1 MIKIER
7 DVGKVVGQSFLVIE
21 AGEPFQKG
29 DIIKLTTQDVV
40 IGRATKEYTPDI
52 CFNSL
57 YISRRHAQISFLNN
71 GFYIKDLESTH
82 GTAVNGQVL
91 KPEQFYKLNPGDVI
105 TLIEGLVFFTYQEE
119 VDPEKTIV
127 FPQCLINRKGLFVD
141 EAKKQIWYQDKILKI
156 SGKPRELL
164 LLLYRNKNRTVSY
177 EEIKRALW
185 PERELDEDGLP
196 IVGNEEIYA
205 LVYRL
210 RKQLGGELEKM
221 IITVS
226 GYGVILELD

>member
-1 MIKIER
+1 M
-7 DVGKVVGQSFLVIE
+7 
-21 AGEPFQKG
+21 
-29 DIIKLTTQDVV
+29 
-40 IGRATKEYTPDI
+40 
-52 CFNSL
+52 
-57 YISRRHAQISFLNN
+57 
-71 GFYIKDLESTH
+71 
-82 GTAVNGQVL
+82 
-91 KPEQFYKLNPGDVI
+91 NPGDVI

-210 RKQLGGELEKM
+210 RKQLGGELEK
-221 IITVS
+221 
-226 GYGVILELD
+226 